1 MGRAKPGGGEPRLA
15 DMSERS
21 RNLPRRSCLSTPGS
35 SDRFL
40 AKAPTVV
47 ADMTFLDLED
57 SVAPSEKVAARAKVV
72 NAIRTLEWDDR
83 VMCVRVNSWDTA
95 WTYQDVIDV
104 VGGAGPRLD
113 EVMLPKVQSADE
125 VVALD
130 LLLTQVEKNAGL
142 PVGHVG
148 IEAQIETARGLIN
161 VDEICAASPR
171 LETIIF
177 GPADFAAS
185 LEMPVL
191 TGGVAIPEYP
201 GDHFH
206 YVFSRILMAG
216 RANGLQVIDGPF
228 LKVRD
233 LEALREFAQ
242 RTRIL
247 GYDGKWALT
256 PDQAMVLDEVYSP
269 TQEQFDR
276 AFDILEA
283 YRVAT
288 EENATGSVMFGDE
301 MIDEASRKMAIKFV
315 TRGERAGLT
324 RSSQ

>member
-1 MGRAKPGGGEPRLA
+1 
-15 DMSERS
+15 
-21 RNLPRRSCLSTPGS
+21 
-35 SDRFL
+35 
-40 AKAPTVV
+40 
-47 ADMTFLDLED
+47 MTFLDLED
-57 SVAPSEKVAARAKVV
+57 AVAPNEKVAARAKVV
-72 NAIRTLEWDDR
+72 EAIVKLDWDDR
-83 VMCVRVNSWDTA
+83 VLCVRVNAWDTA
-95 WTYQDVIDV
+95 WTYGDVIEV
-104 VGGAGPRLD
+104 VSGSGPRLD
-113 EVMLPKVQSADE
+113 EIMLPKVQCAAE

-130 LLLTQVEKNAGL
+130 LLLTQIERNCGL

-161 VDEICAASPR
+161 VEEICAASPR

-185 LEMPVL
+185 IEMPVL

-206 YVFSRILMAG
+206 YVFSKILMAG

-233 LEALREFAQ
+233 PDALREFSMRA
-242 RTRIL
+242 RML

-256 PDQAMVLDEVYSP
+256 PDQALILNEVFSP
-269 TQEQFDR
+269 TQEQFDH
-276 AFDILEA
+276 AWDIVEA

-288 EENATGSVMFGDE
+288 EDEHKGSVMFGDE
-301 MIDEASRKMAIKFV
+301 MIDEASRKMATKFV
-315 TRGERAGLT
+315 TRGARAGLR
-324 RSSQ
+324 RSA